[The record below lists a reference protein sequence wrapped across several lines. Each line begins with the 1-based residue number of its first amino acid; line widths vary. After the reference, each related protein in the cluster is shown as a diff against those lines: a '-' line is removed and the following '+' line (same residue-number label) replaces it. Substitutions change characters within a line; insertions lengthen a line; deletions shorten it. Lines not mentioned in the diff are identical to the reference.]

1 MNELEKKIA
10 YLKQAIEVCQD
21 NDTLAELDIELQDT
35 EDELLL
41 QEMESE
47 NDKPNS

>member
-1 MNELEKKIA
+1 MNDLEKRIT

-21 NDTLAELDIELQDT
+21 NDTLAELDDELQNA

-41 QEMESE
+41 IQMEKE
-47 NDKPNS
+47 DA

>member
-1 MNELEKKIA
+1 MNQLEKKIA

-21 NDTLAELDIELQDT
+21 NDTLATLDIELQDA

-41 QEMESE
+41 LEMEKE
-47 NDKPNS
+47 DA

>member
-1 MNELEKKIA
+1 MLQELNKRIA

-21 NDTLAELDIELQDT
+21 NDTLADLDTQLQDA

-41 QEMESE
+41 LEME
-47 NDKPNS
+47 NDNDNN